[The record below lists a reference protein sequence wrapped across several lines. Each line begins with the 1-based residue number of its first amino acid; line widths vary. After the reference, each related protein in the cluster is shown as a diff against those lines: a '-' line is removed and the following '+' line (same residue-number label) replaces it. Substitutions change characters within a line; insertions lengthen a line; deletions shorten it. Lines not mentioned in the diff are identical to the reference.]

1 MWWDVFHLMENIL
14 YSPLCFTEIFSSQ
27 PIKIFVSWKKRSK
40 GTFNHI
46 RQLIFQF
53 IVKIHTI
60 FHLAI
65 KQGLRFLL
73 PQLYVTVNL
82 LCYFLSYHIRNI
94 LFHFRMSQIKSTKPY
109 QHFKFMC
116 KVVLC
121 NIAQSIP
128 TLFRS
133 RNLPLDP
140 PSQV

>member
-40 GTFNHI
+40 GTSNHI

-65 KQGLRFLL
+65 KWPKIFAASIVCHGQSSLL
-73 PQLYVTVNL
+73 FPFV
-82 LCYFLSYHIRNI
+82 
-94 LFHFRMSQIKSTKPY
+94 PY
-109 QHFKFMC
+109 
-116 KVVLC
+116 
-121 NIAQSIP
+121 
-128 TLFRS
+128 
-133 RNLPLDP
+133 
-140 PSQV
+140 